1 MASKSLGTLTIDLI
15 AKVGGFVSGM
25 DKAERASQK
34 WSKQVQ
40 KDAAAS
46 TVAILSVG
54 TALKAAAVS
63 AGAAGFALL
72 KSTAEQVNATDQW
85 AKSLKIST
93 QELLAWQFAAERAGV
108 QGDQMAD
115 IFKDLGDKIGD
126 AILNKSGEA
135 VDALNSLGLSAEKLS
150 KVSPDQQMLAI
161 GEALGKISTN
171 AGKVT
176 ILESLGNDL
185 SKLLPLFDN
194 NNEKLKQFIQLAKD
208 YGVAPDP
215 QSIDDLV
222 KVNNLFLDME
232 AQVKGLKMEI
242 ASGLAKVDL
251 SPLQG
256 SLDKVHKVLTDPA
269 VLKGLVDLVS
279 EVAQLAGWLVKAAAA
294 AGELAAKSSNR
305 MAAIGGN
312 IDVNNIDQVA
322 ERIEYLQQMISKR
335 SGFYDQGESFAGWLF
350 GKDDSTG
357 KMKAELDSLIAQ
369 KNKLLKADTNG
380 GVLPTAVA
388 TVTGPDAFG
397 LPPGQTNGKTTPDAG
412 LKKLEN
418 AFKATEQSYLRQ
430 IALIDTTGKK
440 TAEVTEAQKL
450 QFDIADGKLAGITDR
465 QKTRLEQLA
474 TEIDRL
480 NTLKKANIEN
490 AKAAAFAAEL
500 QNQNDN
506 AKASLN
512 VDIQGAGL
520 GDKERSRMKERLSIE
535 REFLDKQKDL
545 QLQYQSGDITKSL
558 YDTETASLKSAMSE
572 RLKIQDDY
580 YQSLD
585 AMQSDWSSGAKDGLA
600 DWFNDISDVSGAVSS
615 GVQSSLNGVFD
626 NVTSMLEGNKVSWK
640 SWGISVLQIIEKVA
654 LQMAVV
660 SAMGGG
666 SSSSGILGS
675 VASGIAGYFGGGAS
689 AGASASNSFSSG
701 AYNNLTFNAKGG
713 VYASPDLSQY
723 SNSIVSSPTLFAFAK
738 GAGLMG
744 EAGPEAIMP
753 LTRAADGSLG
763 VRALGNGGMAPSGS
777 SAPQVYISI
786 DGDGNTKSQ
795 STNGWEQFGSEIGS
809 FVDRRYKENM
819 MRDIRPGGDI
829 WNAMK
834 SR

>member
-1 MASKSLGTLTIDLI
+1 MASKSLGTLTIDLV

-46 TVAILSVG
+46 TVSILSVG
-54 TALKAAAVS
+54 AALKAAAVS

-72 KSTAEQVNATDQW
+72 KSTAEQVSATDQW

-126 AILNKSGEA
+126 AILNQSGEA

-412 LKKLEN
+412 PKKLEN

-450 QFDIADGKLAGITDR
+450 QFDIADGKLAGISDR

-480 NTLKKANIEN
+480 NTLKKANLDN
-490 AKAAAFAAEL
+490 AKVAEL
-500 QNQNDN
+500 ASNLNAQNQNSRED
-506 AKASLN
+506 LE

-520 GDKERSRMKERLSIE
+520 GDKERARMKERLSIQRGFLE
-535 REFLDKQKDL
+535 QQREL
-545 QLQYQSGDITKSL
+545 QQEYAKTGDKSL
-558 YDTETASLKSAMSE
+558 YDKETAEISRAMSE
-572 RLKIQDDY
+572 RLKIQEDHY
-580 YQSLD
+580 KSLD
-585 AMQSDWSSGAKDGLA
+585 VIQRDWYSGAKDGLA
-600 DWFNDISDVSGAVSS
+600 DWLDSSSNYSASTANIVSS
-615 GVQSSLNGVFD
+615 SLDSALDTVSSALA
-626 NVTSMLEGNKVSWK
+626 GNKVSWK
-640 SWGISVLQIIEKVA
+640 DWSVSVLSMIAKVA
-654 LQMAVV
+654 LQMAAVNAV
-660 SAMGGG
+660 
-666 SSSSGILGS
+666 SGIFGSFAGSLGG
-675 VASGIAGYFGGGAS
+675 AAAGSAAGSLSGGGAMGMPTS
-689 AGASASNSFSSG
+689 
-701 AYNNLTFNAKGG
+701 FNAYALGG
-713 VYASPDLSQY
+713 VVSSPDLSKY
-723 SNSIVSSPTLFAFAK
+723 SNSIVSSPTMFAFAK

-786 DGDGNTKSQ
+786 DSEGNTKSQ

>member
-72 KSTAEQVNATDQW
+72 KSTAAQVSATDQW
-85 AKSLKIST
+85 AKSLKLST

-115 IFKDLGDKIGD
+115 IFKDLGDKLGD

-450 QFDIADGKLAGITDR
+450 QFDIADGKLAGISDR

-558 YDTETASLKSAMSE
+558 YDTETASLKSTMSE

-600 DWFNDISDVSGAVSS
+600 V
-615 GVQSSLNGVFD
+615 
-626 NVTSMLEGNKVSWK
+626 
-640 SWGISVLQIIEKVA
+640 
-654 LQMAVV
+654 
-660 SAMGGG
+660 
-666 SSSSGILGS
+666 
-675 VASGIAGYFGGGAS
+675 
-689 AGASASNSFSSG
+689 
-701 AYNNLTFNAKGG
+701 
-713 VYASPDLSQY
+713 
-723 SNSIVSSPTLFAFAK
+723 
-738 GAGLMG
+738 
-744 EAGPEAIMP
+744 
-753 LTRAADGSLG
+753 
-763 VRALGNGGMAPSGS
+763 
-777 SAPQVYISI
+777 
-786 DGDGNTKSQ
+786 
-795 STNGWEQFGSEIGS
+795 
-809 FVDRRYKENM
+809 
-819 MRDIRPGGDI
+819 
-829 WNAMK
+829 
-834 SR
+834 